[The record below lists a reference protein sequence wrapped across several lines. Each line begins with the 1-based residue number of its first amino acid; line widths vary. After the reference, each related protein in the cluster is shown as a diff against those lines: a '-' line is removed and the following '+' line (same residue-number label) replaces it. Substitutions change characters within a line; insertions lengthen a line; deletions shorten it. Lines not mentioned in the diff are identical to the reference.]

1 MEAVLQAV
9 GDHVDFWLGIGG
21 LGATGLAL
29 HCLYAGGTSI
39 WPWAEESPTTE
50 SEDQATIDLEEG
62 QQESDQEDETPSN
75 KLKLEEVMEKPQ
87 AEVGWL
93 EAESPC
99 KRKKVQEPVSTLTE
113 TDSSA
118 KSSQYAPTEEPCA
131 RPEFVAIKTTVDL
144 VIGHDAVKW
153 LEAFKGAGDGT
164 KDPDMET
171 IRFLRQQVWRQTLA
185 IIEGE
190 DFSGY
195 TQVLKAPD
203 LRLHSLQPQ
212 GQRAKVQVVQ
222 QDMLE
227 EAVRL
232 SKCYSVAVLNMASP
246 WKPGGGVFSG
256 AGAQEETIFRRT
268 NLASYLHQKFYPLE
282 EKCLVS
288 HGVLVLRGSEQRG
301 YPVLE
306 AKDMCQVTFLSCAAP
321 SRSQALL

>member
-1 MEAVLQAV
+1 M
-9 GDHVDFWLGIGG
+9 
-21 LGATGLAL
+21 
-29 HCLYAGGTSI
+29 
-39 WPWAEESPTTE
+39 TE

-99 KRKKVQEPVSTLTE
+99 KRKKLEPVSTLTE
-113 TDSSA
+113 DSA
-118 KSSQYAPTEEPCA
+118 KSSDCLA
-131 RPEFVAIKTTVDL
+131 RPEFVAIKKTVDL
-144 VIGHDAVKW
+144 VIEHDAAQW
-153 LEAFKGAGDGT
+153 LRTFKGAGDGT
-164 KDPDMET
+164 QNPDMKI
-171 IRFLRQQVWRQTLA
+171 IRSLRQYVWQQTKT
-185 IIEGE
+185 IIGDE
-190 DFSGY
+190 DLSDY
-195 TQVLKAPD
+195 TDVLKAPD
-203 LRLHSLQPQ
+203 LRLHSLQAQ

-256 AGAQEETIFRRT
+256 AGAQEENSFRRS

-321 SRSQALL
+321 SRSQALLQVTCSHVSPT